1 MKTWTETLTLAALV
15 AVLTTLAACG
25 PGVGNVTP
33 DIDEEAVAKV
43 QAGLEHWRYANPVA
57 DRGVDPDLD
66 EKEIRDYAKG
76 HDPSEMCISGGELPP
91 WRRNPPG
98 CIQEEWHNPIP
109 LNEAEIE
116 LLLDRMRAEKARNP
130 QDLEGWGPDGIHY
143 GSYGIYPE
151 VRGIDPVEAEKILA
165 WAAARRALLA
175 ESGRLP
181 ERPGTRKGHQA
192 KRPGT

>member
-1 MKTWTETLTLAALV
+1 MKTWTETLTLAALA

-33 DIDEEAVAKV
+33 DIDEEAVANV
-43 QAGLEHWRYANPVA
+43 QAGMEHWGFANPVA

-76 HDPSEMCISGGELPP
+76 HDPSERCNGGELPP
-91 WRRNPPG
+91 YP
-98 CIQEEWHNPIP
+98 CIPEEWHNPIP

-130 QDLEGWGPDGIHY
+130 QDLEWWGPDGIHY
-143 GSYGIYPE
+143 GRYGIYPD
-151 VRGIDPVEAEKILA
+151 VRGIDPVEAEQILA

-192 KRPGT
+192 ERPGT